1 MLKLAIEKREAKA
14 SSATGGAQTAGSKT
28 TKIKAV
34 FYGPKVASTSIFVN
48 ESDFIKVF
56 REAGESTVVTL
67 TGGTEEHDTLIHDV
81 KRDPVSDR
89 VIHID
94 FYVMEKGKKVEVSVP
109 LDFTGEA
116 PAVKLGGNLIKVL
129 HEIEIEAF
137 PKDLPHSIEVD
148 VSSIVDFDTQ
158 IKVGDLKLPAGVTA
172 KTDADEV
179 VALAAAAKEE
189 VEEVAAPID
198 MSAIEIS
205 EKKGKKEEEE
215 IPAE

>member
-1 MLKLAIEKREAKA
+1 MRIGAEDGRE
-14 SSATGGAQTAGSKT
+14 
-28 TKIKAV
+28 
-34 FYGPKVASTSIFVN
+34 
-48 ESDFIKVF
+48 
-56 REAGESTVVTL
+56 
-67 TGGTEEHDTLIHDV
+67 
-81 KRDPVSDR
+81 
-89 VIHID
+89 ID
-94 FYVMEKGKKVEVSVP
+94 GWLF
-109 LDFTGEA
+109 A
-116 PAVKLGGNLIKVL
+116 